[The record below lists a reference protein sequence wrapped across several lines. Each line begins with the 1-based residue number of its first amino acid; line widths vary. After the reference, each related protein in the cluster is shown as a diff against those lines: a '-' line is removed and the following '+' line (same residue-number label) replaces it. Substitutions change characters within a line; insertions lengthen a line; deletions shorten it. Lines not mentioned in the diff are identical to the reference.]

1 MSAMNT
7 WWVWLVQ
14 ALALCMVVS
23 SVCRAVKMDASTHE
37 PVRLA
42 LVLQGGAAFALAV
55 IPFGRPGWLLGL
67 VALFVAT
74 TLAGQAITSRYWRRG
89 QPEQLRKW

>member
-1 MSAMNT
+1 
-7 WWVWLVQ
+7 
-14 ALALCMVVS
+14 
-23 SVCRAVKMDASTHE
+23 
-37 PVRLA
+37 
-42 LVLQGGAAFALAV
+42 V